1 MCVCVYI
8 YILGNKV
15 AHIVEVQKFSVN
27 INPPLITNEH
37 KSSVLQPNKDAI
49 FLRLNRKIFVFESQN
64 GLSNSLFSFAIFHN
78 SWVHLII
85 YM

>member
-27 INPPLITNEH
+27 INLTLITNTN
-37 KSSVLQPNKDAI
+37 VLQPNKDAI
-49 FLRLNRKIFVFESQN
+49 FLRLNMKIFVFERQN

>member
-1 MCVCVYI
+1 MKCVYI

-15 AHIVEVQKFSVN
+15 AQIVEVQKFSVN
-27 INPPLITNEH
+27 INLTLITNTN
-37 KSSVLQPNKDAI
+37 VLQPNKDAI
-49 FLRLNRKIFVFESQN
+49 FLRLNRKIIVFERQN